1 MTSNCPT
8 LQVEETV
15 RYSIYNTDYTPKVL
29 LVSQTE
35 FNFRVGQEY
44 RFTIEITNTTANMY
58 QFNLDQQRTKL
69 DSKPT
74 LSLSLFTQTS
84 AVLSLGGTED
94 RKAKFVV
101 GDFEGCINNVELNG
115 VSVPLKGV
123 LSSTDRTII
132 GSPEGL
138 GSTCHPCYSGA
149 CPANS
154 TCEIQGSISENDH
167 QCICNNPGYT
177 ITDGA
182 CGPPNRVTT
191 PSPTLGPTDGV
202 GPSGEQLHLGLLAGI
217 AVSALLLIAFV
228 SILILAIC
236 RVGYTYKRRAV
247 AEFTPSSNS
256 TPPQPQRQQE
266 KCNGIGKSDS
276 EMVSALK
283 TSMSKR
289 SNDYVTHTL
298 MTSNLP
304 AIQLTNDN
312 LSPCSPS
319 SARSRSV
326 SQETGFQTASEL
338 GDSRRNS
345 HREDL
350 PLDSDF
356 STYDTDSE
364 DLTGT
369 SGIEEVMS
377 PHDIHLVSSGS
388 RMGVPHDFRR
398 KHPLTPKERNV
409 LMPLRPNSDLLSETD
424 TELSIGR
431 QPARSFVDN
440 ASQATDSTTHKWY
453 KSSSPSTIVDEDA
466 NVPHSLQAVAL
477 HKQHRSKKKHS
488 VPSHFKHGMTSSPI
502 YHYPYHPQTSSPLV
516 HSQRFNFPAVSPL
529 EPPHLTAI
537 TEHMMPSYGYPYH
550 TMHPAC
556 HPRQYSEHSYTEAAA
571 APIHIRGISD
581 SAYYPG
587 YQGTSL
593 SSTGHP
599 ETPHYRDLNSFA
611 QGVNPITYWEQ
622 QTRLRPTVDQEDP
635 LHLLAGPCVPFEDVS
650 TEPSVIESTV
660 VDNHS
665 SIIYMPSAQ
674 GAAEQSTRLSAS
686 QNKAWTPPVHN
697 GTPSYHMEP
706 YRDSTSGVEDPALDN
721 NMATNLDST
730 GSTQSQS
737 RPQLTRVNI
746 THFPTA
752 ECTPSYNNHSSNTLM
767 SPSGASG
774 FQVSSLQD
782 PLCV

>member
-1 MTSNCPT
+1 
-8 LQVEETV
+8 
-15 RYSIYNTDYTPKVL
+15 
-29 LVSQTE
+29 
-35 FNFRVGQEY
+35 
-44 RFTIEITNTTANMY
+44 MY
-58 QFNLDQQRTKL
+58 QFNEIGQQHTQL

-74 LSLSLFTQTS
+74 PSLSLFSQTS
-84 AVLSLGGTED
+84 ALLSLGGTED
-94 RKAKFVV
+94 RNARFVV
-101 GDFEGCINNVELNG
+101 GDFEGCINNVEFNG
-115 VSVPLKGV
+115 IGLPIKGI
-123 LSSTDRTII
+123 LRSTDRTIT
-132 GSPEGL
+132 GSPGGL
-138 GSTCHPCYSGA
+138 GNTCHPCYSGA

-167 QCICNNPGYT
+167 QCTCLNPRYT
-177 ITDGA
+177 ITNGA
-182 CGPPNRVTT
+182 CGPPNRETT
-191 PSPTLGPTDGV
+191 PPPTVASTTDGV
-202 GPSGEQLHLGLLAGI
+202 GPTGEQLHLGVLAGI
-217 AVSALLLIAFV
+217 AVALLLLIAFV
-228 SILILAIC
+228 SVILLVVC
-236 RVGYTYKRRAV
+236 RVTYMYKRRAV
-247 AEFTPSSNS
+247 AQFTPSSNS
-256 TPPQPQRQQE
+256 TLPQSQHQQE
-266 KCNGIGKSDS
+266 QCDGNAKTDS

-283 TSMSKR
+283 ASMSR
-289 SNDYVTHTL
+289 HSNDYVTHTL
-298 MTSNLP
+298 MTTSKLP
-304 AIQLTNDN
+304 AMQLANSN

-350 PLDSDF
+350 PMDSDF

-364 DLTGT
+364 DFTGT

-377 PHDIHLVSSGS
+377 PHDMHLVSSGS
-388 RMGVPHDFRR
+388 MMGVPHNFRR
-398 KHPLTPKERNV
+398 KHPLTPRERNA
-409 LMPLRPNSDLLSETD
+409 LTPLRPNSDLLSETD
-424 TELSIGR
+424 TEMSISR
-431 QPARSFVDN
+431 QPARPYVDT
-440 ASQATDSTTHKWY
+440 ASQASDSTTHKWY
-453 KSSSPSTIVDEDA
+453 KSSSPSTIVDEDS
-466 NVPHSLQAVAL
+466 NVPHSLQAAAL
-477 HKQHRSKKKHS
+477 HKQHRSKKKHTL
-488 VPSHFKHGMTSSPI
+488 PHFKHGMSSSPVH
-502 YHYPYHPQTSSPLV
+502 HYPYHHPQNSSPLV

-529 EPPHLTAI
+529 EPPHLGAI
-537 TEHMMPSYGYPYH
+537 TEHMVSPYGYPYH

-556 HPRQYSEHSYTEAAA
+556 HPRQYSEHSYTEAA

-599 ETPHYRDLNSFA
+599 ETPQYRDLNSFA
-611 QGVNPITYWEQ
+611 QRVNPITYWEQ
-622 QTRLRPTVDQEDP
+622 QTRLRPTVDQDDP

-660 VDNHS
+660 VDDHS

-674 GAAEQSTRLSAS
+674 STAEHPTRLPLPGKVWA
-686 QNKAWTPPVHN
+686 PPIHN

-706 YRDSTSGVEDPALDN
+706 HRDITSQGENPAVEN
-721 NMATNLDST
+721 NIATNSNLDST

-767 SPSGASG
+767 SSSGPSG
-774 FQVSSLQD
+774 FQVPSSQD